1 MRLALHTDFSLR
13 VMMFLASME
22 AEERATTRALAE
34 KFKVS
39 ENHLHK
45 VVQSLARLGVIQST
59 AGRNGGIRL
68 AHPAKA
74 ISVGWLIRELEG
86 IGKLVDCTIGP
97 CPLNPACVL
106 KGALA
111 RAEAAFFGALDPV
124 TLADVVSERRT
135 TSILQFMRQP

>member
-13 VMMFLASME
+13 IMMFLASME
-22 AEERATTRALAE
+22 SEELTTTRALAE

-45 VVQSLARLGVIQST
+45 VVQSLVRLSVIQST
-59 AGRNGGIRL
+59 PGRNGGIRL
-68 AHPAKA
+68 AHPSGT

-86 IGKLVDCTIGP
+86 MGNLVDCSIGP

-111 RAEAAFFGALDPV
+111 RAEAAFFSALDPI

-135 TSILQFMRQP
+135 SSILQFMRKT